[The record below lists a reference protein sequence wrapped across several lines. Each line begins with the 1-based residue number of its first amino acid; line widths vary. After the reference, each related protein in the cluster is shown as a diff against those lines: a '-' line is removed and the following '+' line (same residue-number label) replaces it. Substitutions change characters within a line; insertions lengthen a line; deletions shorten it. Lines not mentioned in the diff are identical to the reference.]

1 MIALLSCDP
10 NSCRDRLSD
19 PTDGQSVAPR
29 VCEKEQPGWLQSRL
43 SWNPRPSKS
52 RHLSNCLG
60 AVPTKQVV
68 WQLGVAEARAER
80 VEVGGSGSLEAAIYD
95 DLLN

>member
-1 MIALLSCDP
+1 MIRRTDKVSPQKFVKRSNQVGCNPDCHGILALRKVGTYQIVL
-10 NSCRDRLSD
+10 
-19 PTDGQSVAPR
+19 
-29 VCEKEQPGWLQSRL
+29 EQWIFPYVT
-43 SWNPRPSKS
+43 
-52 RHLSNCLG
+52 
-60 AVPTKQVV
+60 VPTKQVV